1 MQFKIKST
9 QPIQPPALEQYLILT
24 EDEEIAEDE
33 DLMTDMFQCRDSG
46 GQDDS
51 SSDEGS
57 DSNSND
63 SSTSSD
69 DKKKKKKKKEE

>member
-33 DLMTDMFQCRDSG
+33 DLMTDMFQVPGFGWSG
-46 GQDDS
+46 WQQ
-51 SSDEGS
+51 
-57 DSNSND
+57 
-63 SSTSSD
+63 
-69 DKKKKKKKKEE
+69 